1 MILSCHDSVF
11 PRLRLCRAVIIVA
24 LAVTCPRLRAGEV
37 CLTNRQHSCCASSEP
52 AAAFTDKSLYQ
63 MDSRWT
69 TDTGKEI
76 KLGELKGKPQV
87 VAMFFANCQYA
98 CPLIVNDMQRMEAAL
113 TPAQRARVGFTLVS
127 FDPKR
132 DTAKALAEYRR
143 VRGLAAEHWTLLRG
157 ESDDVQELAALL
169 GVRYKQDACG
179 QFAHSNVITV
189 LNADGEIVHQQTGL
203 NQDIRETVRI
213 LAKLADH

>member
-1 MILSCHDSVF
+1 MKANRILVF
-11 PRLRLCRAVIIVA
+11 IPVVLTL
-24 LAVTCPRLRAGEV
+24 TWPPLRAGEL
-37 CLTNRQHSCCASSEP
+37 CPTNRQHSCCLKSDS

-63 MDSRWT
+63 VDSRWT
-69 TDTGKEI
+69 TDAGKQI
-76 KLGELKGKPQV
+76 KLGELRGKPQV

-132 DTAKALAEYRR
+132 DTAAALAEYRR
-143 VRGLAAEHWTLLRG
+143 VRNLGAERWTLLRG
-157 ESDDVQELAALL
+157 EPDAVQELAALL
-169 GVRYKQDACG
+169 GVRYKQDVRG

-189 LNADGEIVHQQTGL
+189 LNPDGEIVRQQVGL
-203 NQDIRETVRI
+203 SQDIQDTVRV
-213 LAKLADH
+213 LVKLIGN